1 MRKVKDLLPNIGK
14 DEEVL
19 LFYPVEL
26 SGVFTCVEHYPFD
39 RSELIGRDYC
49 DLCLLCEVTLPLD
62 CKYAFYRREGYTT
75 MLKERGAYLLIINSK
90 IQFPQNEENAPFRN

>member
-1 MRKVKDLLPNIGK
+1 MLKVRDLLPNIGK

-19 LFYPVEL
+19 LFYGDDL
-26 SGVFTCVEHYPFD
+26 YRCVEHYPFS
-39 RSELIGRDYC
+39 RSELIGRGFS
-49 DLCLLCEVTLPLD
+49 DLAELCEVTLPFD

-90 IQFPQNEENAPFRN
+90 IQFPQNEKDATS